1 MLTSTWLPV
10 LFTLLAALG
19 ISYFLGFIPGA
30 KSPVTAAAAVATT
43 TTVDVDTHAGLNAEG
58 ESTHTQNGTPQ
69 AEVVIDKR
77 LPPVQHQCLACDKKT
92 EQLGKPLL
100 RCSQCK
106 NAFYCVC
113 QPYYDLIPPFFVLT
127 IINSFL
133 FPQNRMKH
141 AKRRNGNDT
150 NSTVRCSRLKDLN
163 QHIYPLRRV
172 SLRRFGVWMKFL
184 RCGWIRSAR

>member
-30 KSPVTAAAAVATT
+30 KSPVTAAVATT
-43 TTVDVDTHAGLNAEG
+43 TTVDVDTHAGLDAES
-58 ESTHTQNGTPQ
+58 ERTHAQNGTPQ

-77 LPPVQHQCLACDKKT
+77 LPPVQHQCLACDKKA

-113 QPYYDLIPPFFVLT
+113 QLYYYFLLFFLFWPLLT
-127 IINSFL
+127 LSSFL
-133 FPQNRMKH
+133 KTEWNVPKGGMETTQIQLFVVPAWR
-141 AKRRNGNDT
+141 T
-150 NSTVRCSRLKDLN
+150 
-163 QHIYPLRRV
+163 
-172 SLRRFGVWMKFL
+172 
-184 RCGWIRSAR
+184 